1 MSNILEQITIL
12 YEDADMLAINKPAGL
27 MVHADGRSKGPFLT
41 DWVISKYPQ
50 AKDVGDPARSEEGE
64 SLDRSGIVHRLDRET
79 SGVLLV
85 AKSQKGFEYLKDQ
98 FKDRT
103 LTKKYLAFV
112 WGEIGEE
119 FGTIN
124 RPIGRSKNDF
134 RKWSAQRGTR
144 GDTRDAETY
153 WTRMAVIDANSFGQ
167 LSGEKR
173 LPVSVV
179 QCEPKTG
186 RTHQLRVHFNAIH
199 HPVVGDM
206 LYAPKKPF
214 ALGFERTALHANWI
228 QFQNM
233 EGKTIK
239 IVAPLPDDFA
249 KVVEHFAIKI
259 Q

>member
-1 MSNILEQITIL
+1 MSKILDKITIL
-12 YEDADMLAINKPAGL
+12 YEDTDMLAINKPAGL

-41 DWVISKYPQ
+41 DWVLSKYPE

-64 SLDRSGIVHRLDRET
+64 ALDRSGIVHRLDRET

-85 AKSQKGFEYLKDQ
+85 AKTQKGFEFLKEQ

-112 WGEIGEE
+112 WGEMGEE

-144 GDTRDAETY
+144 GETRDAETY
-153 WTRMAVIDANSFGQ
+153 WTRMAVVDAASFGQ
-167 LSGEKR
+167 ISSEKR
-173 LPVSVV
+173 LPVTFV

-206 LYAPKKPF
+206 LYAPNKPF

-228 QFQNM
+228 QFKNLS
-233 EGKTIK
+233 GKVIK
-239 IVAPLPDDFA
+239 IVAPLPDDFK
-249 KVVEHFAIKI
+249 KVVEHFVIKI
-259 Q
+259 